1 MSRRSGN
8 KSTEIG
14 WGVQRI
20 GRSLWSR
27 NAVKGIRHRAER
39 LKKIDGKEWRQW
51 PIQSSK
57 LGAALMRTENDPSLL
72 LPESGEH
79 VLYLGS
85 GHGTTIAHLHDHLCG
100 ANNHHGG
107 RIVAL
112 DHSTRCIRD
121 LISLAKIR
129 PGIVPVCADVRSV
142 ESIAPFVPKRVSWLF
157 QDISQAGQAEI
168 FITASKRFLTANGV
182 ALLSMKAASDQRIE
196 GGISMR
202 YKATEETLEAAGF
215 ILQERID
222 LTGLEEKHAL
232 FFLHTP
238 ESWP

>member
-1 MSRRSGN
+1 
-8 KSTEIG
+8 
-14 WGVQRI
+14 
-20 GRSLWSR
+20 
-27 NAVKGIRHRAER
+27 
-39 LKKIDGKEWRQW
+39 
-51 PIQSSK
+51 
-57 LGAALMRTENDPSLL
+57 MRTKNDPALL
-72 LPESGEH
+72 LPEPGQH

-121 LISLAKIR
+121 LVSLAKIR
-129 PGIVPVCADVRSV
+129 PGIVPVCADVRAV
-142 ESIAPFVPKRVSWLF
+142 ESLTPFVPERVPWLF

-168 FITASKRFLTANGV
+168 LITASKRFLITNGV

-202 YKATEETLEAAGF
+202 YEMTEATLKSAGF

-222 LTGLEEKHAL
+222 LAGLEEKHAL
-232 FFLHTP
+232 FLLRAP
-238 ESWP
+238 QSWS